1 LGTQLPAGSI
11 SRDLAGDIEGLA
23 RATLDNVE
31 RSGASLTG
39 IAQDG
44 DRWIVRV
51 AGLRR
56 GLALNATRPERSGDP
71 LCLVAWARCRGDR
84 NAALDWANAYLRDS
98 MWFHGSAGRAEMRR
112 PAARLFRALAH
123 IDDTPAHAYLR
134 AELGGR
140 DPLPIVGTLRFDA
153 SATQRRARREFAC
166 LVAPI
171 VEPTSRKLMG
181 LYRVFLSERAGTWGR
196 AGCTPNAR
204 VEGAL
209 RGGLVPLSRGA
220 TGARMRDMSD
230 GERAVV
236 AVGLEDG
243 VRAALRYPDRRVFAA
258 LEPENLAEIA
268 LPEAISDVLLLTP
281 AREAAVRWGLEGRQ
295 VHRRELAA

>member
-1 LGTQLPAGSI
+1 
-11 SRDLAGDIEGLA
+11 LA
-23 RATLDNVE
+23 RATLDNVA

-39 IAQDG
+39 TAQDG

-71 LCLVAWARCRGDR
+71 LCLVAWARCGGDR

-98 MWFHGSAGRAEMRR
+98 MWFHGSARAEMRR

-181 LYRVFLSERAGTWGR
+181 LYRVFLSAS
-196 AGCTPNAR
+196 APA
-204 VEGAL
+204 
-209 RGGLVPLSRGA
+209 RGA
-220 TGARMRDMSD
+220 G
-230 GERAVV
+230 
-236 AVGLEDG
+236 
-243 VRAALRYPDRRVFAA
+243 PDA
-258 LEPENLAEIA
+258 P
-268 LPEAISDVLLLTP
+268 PTP
-281 AREAAVRWGLEGRQ
+281 ASRAHCAAAWCRC
-295 VHRRELAA
+295 LAARPAPACAT